1 MLNKFFSFLTN
12 NKKVIYALFILI
24 TAAIFALTLL
34 PANKLG
40 SNRLFQYDK
49 LGHFMMFFSWTFVFG
64 LLHISRKRENSNLI
78 FIFFAGALFGIG
90 IEILQG
96 LMSFGRSIDL
106 YDAIADIFG
115 TLTAT
120 FLLFFTKP
128 TYPPDKGL

>member
-1 MLNKFFSFLTN
+1 MTK
-12 NKKVIYALFILI
+12 NKKVIYTLFILI
-24 TAAIFALTLL
+24 TVAIFALTLL
-34 PANKLG
+34 PANRLG

-49 LGHFMMFFSWTFVFG
+49 LGHFMMFFSWTFLFG
-64 LLHISRKRENSNLI
+64 LLHISRKREESNLV

-115 TLTAT
+115 TITAT
-120 FLLFFTKP
+120 FLLFLTKP
-128 TYPPDKGL
+128 PYPPE